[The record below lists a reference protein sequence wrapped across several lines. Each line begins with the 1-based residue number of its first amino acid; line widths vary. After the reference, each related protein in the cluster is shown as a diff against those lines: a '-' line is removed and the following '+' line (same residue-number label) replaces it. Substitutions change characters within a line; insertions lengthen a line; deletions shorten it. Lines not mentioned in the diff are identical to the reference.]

1 VAANVAG
8 QAKVI
13 TWNPPKPTQDWLAR
27 TLTALFGRL
36 EDKRILARLT
46 LKGNFIWDQAQPD
59 VYLDGEIFG
68 VRQPGTQN
76 TDLRMPSGDGRRGG
90 DFELW
95 FWLVQGP
102 VTKPSDVKV
111 TDVKTTDVKAT
122 EAKTSEIKVTD
133 AKTTEVKVSDLRI
146 PRAVGGPAGPSEK
159 RRRGRAPKGR
169 TFITPEE
176 RPEPG
181 PTPPEEPGK
190 EKGRARRRRKPSG

>member
-1 VAANVAG
+1 
-8 QAKVI
+8 
-13 TWNPPKPTQDWLAR
+13 
-27 TLTALFGRL
+27 L
-36 EDKRILARLT
+36 EDKRILTRLT

-59 VYLDGEIFG
+59 VYLDGESFG
-68 VRQPGTQN
+68 VRQPGTQT

-90 DFELW
+90 DFEMW

-102 VTKPSDVKV
+102 VGKPSDVKV
-111 TDVKTTDVKAT
+111 TDVKGSEVKAT
-122 EAKTSEIKVTD
+122 EAKT
-133 AKTTEVKVSDLRI
+133 AEVKVSDLRV
-146 PRAVGGPAGPSEK
+146 PRSVGGPAGPTEK

-190 EKGRARRRRKPSG
+190 GKARARRRRKPSG